1 MQLSRSLRSSL
12 RVTAV
17 SFVGFAFAACSTTID
32 MDAVGKSVTEGLQ
45 AQLGLAVASVT
56 CPTQTMTAKAG
67 ESFECIATPKEG
79 GRLVITVHQKDDKGN
94 VDWKVSKTEGL
105 LDLQL
110 VEASVKQGLKEQVQ
124 VDATVSCGDR
134 WKGAKPGG
142 TFECQATTAD
152 GEKAV
157 VDVTMTDTEGNITWK
172 LRQS

>member
-1 MQLSRSLRSSL
+1 MQLARSVPSSL
-12 RVTAV
+12 RVALVTLA
-17 SFVGFAFAACSTTID
+17 GFTCAACSTTLD

-56 CPTQTMTAKAG
+56 CPTQTVTAKAG

-110 VEASVKQGLKEQVQ
+110 VESSVKQGLKEQAQIEANV
-124 VDATVSCGDR
+124 TCGER
-134 WKGAKPGG
+134 WKGARPGG
-142 TFECQATTAD
+142 TFECQASTAD